1 MLALSAS
8 HGQCRV
14 KASNSSSP
22 QRKEAGVSAKDLPP
36 SSDDE
41 GSSDGEDYDQSLD
54 SATAIENLA
63 GERGIT
69 SSIILSGS
77 VFVNMLAILFL
88 GHTKQRFHGNE
99 SCLPLAVHQYLSGKG
114 VLPADPTIKVI

>member
-14 KASNSSSP
+14 KASKSSSP
-22 QRKEAGVSAKDLPP
+22 QRKAGLSTEDLPP

-54 SATAIENLA
+54 SATAIEDLA
-63 GERGIT
+63 GERGIA

-88 GHTKQRFHGNE
+88 GLTEHRFHGNAYLWRLIRM
-99 SCLPLAVHQYLSGKG
+99 CLEKVYFQLTRPRK
-114 VLPADPTIKVI
+114 VL

>member
-14 KASNSSSP
+14 KASKSSSP
-22 QRKEAGVSAKDLPP
+22 QRKEAGLSAEDSPP

-54 SATAIENLA
+54 SATAMEDLA
-63 GERGIT
+63 GDERHLVL
-69 SSIILSGS
+69 IILSGS
-77 VFVNMLAILFL
+77 VFVNMLAVLFL
-88 GHTKQRFHGNE
+88 GHTEQCFHGKIILLTFGG
-99 SCLPLAVHQYLSGKG
+99 SSVCV
-114 VLPADPTIKVI
+114 